1 MWLRLAGA
9 TGLPGLPSAHP
20 DGRFRGLRI
29 GQTPAIATSYTPSVR
44 GGAIPARSAQLSDAE
59 RERLIMEHLPL
70 VRGLARRYAER
81 GEPLDDL
88 VQVGTIGLIKAI
100 DRFDP
105 ARGYKLASFA
115 TPTIL
120 GEIRRHFRDRSWTV
134 RVPRGIQEARAR
146 IAQAVDELSASQG
159 RSPSVREI
167 ADAADLSMEDVLDAL
182 AAGSAQRPAPLAS
195 PGREGEEDEGI
206 AVGLEDP
213 GFEQAEARA
222 TLDAGL
228 AELPA
233 RERVILHLR
242 FEEGLTQSQIAAQ
255 VGVSQMHVSRLI
267 RRALERLRESA
278 EGAPQ
283 GGRP

>member
-1 MWLRLAGA
+1 M
-9 TGLPGLPSAHP
+9 SAHSP
-20 DGRFRGLRI
+20 
-29 GQTPAIATSYTPSVR
+29 QP
-44 GGAIPARSAQLSDAE
+44 GAAE

-70 VRGLARRYAER
+70 VRGLARRYADR

-105 ARGYKLASFA
+105 ARGYRLASFA

-134 RVPRGIQEARAR
+134 RVPRGIQEARAS
-146 IAQAVDELSASQG
+146 IAQAVDVLSAERG

-167 ADAADLSMEDVLDAL
+167 AEATELSVEDVLEAL

-195 PGREGEEDEGI
+195 PGRDPQDDEGI
-206 AVGLEDP
+206 AIGLDDP
-213 GFEQAEARA
+213 GFAQAEARA
-222 TLDAGL
+222 TIDAGL

-242 FEEGLTQSQIAAQ
+242 FHEGLTQSQIAAR

-267 RRALERLRESA
+267 RRALDSLRESA
-278 EGAPQ
+278 EGTLP
-283 GGRP
+283 

>member
-1 MWLRLAGA
+1 V
-9 TGLPGLPSAHP
+9 S
-20 DGRFRGLRI
+20 
-29 GQTPAIATSYTPSVR
+29 
-44 GGAIPARSAQLSDAE
+44 ARSAQLSAAD

-70 VRGLARRYAER
+70 VRGLARRYADR

-146 IAQAVDELSASQG
+146 IAQAVDELSATRG

-167 ADAADLSMEDVLDAL
+167 AEAADLSVEDVLDAL
-182 AAGSAQRPAPLAS
+182 AAGSAQRPAPLAA
-195 PGREGEEDEGI
+195 PGRDGDEDEGI

-213 GFEQAEARA
+213 GFEQADARA
-222 TLDAGL
+222 TLEAGL
-228 AELPA
+228 SDLPA

-242 FEEGLTQSQIAAQ
+242 FEEGLTQSQIAEQ

-278 EGAPQ
+278 GEPEPEGGA
-283 GGRP
+283 

>member
-1 MWLRLAGA
+1 L
-9 TGLPGLPSAHP
+9 T
-20 DGRFRGLRI
+20 
-29 GQTPAIATSYTPSVR
+29 
-44 GGAIPARSAQLSDAE
+44 PARSTPLSSAE

-105 ARGYKLASFA
+105 TRGYKLASFA

-134 RVPRGIQEARAR
+134 RVPRGIQEARAQ
-146 IAQAVDELSASQG
+146 IAHAVDDLSARNG

-167 ADAADLSMEDVLDAL
+167 AEAADLSMDDVLDAL
-182 AAGSAQRPAPLAS
+182 AAGSAQRPAPLSS
-195 PGREGEEDEGI
+195 PGGEGEEEEGI
-206 AVGLEDP
+206 AVGVDEA
-213 GFEQAEARA
+213 GYEQAEARA
-222 TLDAGL
+222 TLTAGL
-228 AELPA
+228 ADLPA

-242 FEEGLTQSQIAAQ
+242 FEEGLTQSQIAAK

-267 RRALERLRESA
+267 RRALETLRDRAGDPEPGPSSTD
-278 EGAPQ
+278 EEP
-283 GGRP
+283 

>member
-1 MWLRLAGA
+1 MLADKGP
-9 TGLPGLPSAHP
+9 LSA
-20 DGRFRGLRI
+20 
-29 GQTPAIATSYTPSVR
+29 
-44 GGAIPARSAQLSDAE
+44 AE

-105 ARGYKLASFA
+105 GRGFKLASFA

-146 IAQAVDELSASQG
+146 IAHAVDDLSASEG

-167 ADAADLSMEDVLDAL
+167 ADAADLTVEEVLDAL

-195 PGREGEEDEGI
+195 PGGEGDDDEGI
-206 AVGLEDP
+206 SVGVEEA
-213 GFEQAEARA
+213 GYERAEARA

-228 AELPA
+228 SELPA

-242 FEEGLTQSQIAAQ
+242 FEEGMTQSQIAAR

-267 RRALERLRESA
+267 RRALDALRESA
-278 EGAPQ
+278 GDPPLEVSPTAEE
-283 GGRP
+283 R

>member
-1 MWLRLAGA
+1 
-9 TGLPGLPSAHP
+9 
-20 DGRFRGLRI
+20 
-29 GQTPAIATSYTPSVR
+29 
-44 GGAIPARSAQLSDAE
+44 
-59 RERLIMEHLPL
+59 MEHLPL

-105 ARGYKLASFA
+105 SRGYKLASFA

-146 IAQAVDELSASQG
+146 IAQAVDELSATEG
-159 RSPSVREI
+159 RSPTVREI
-167 ADAADLSMEDVLDAL
+167 GEAADLSIEDVLDAL
-182 AAGSAQRPAPLAS
+182 AAGSAQRPAPLAA
-195 PGREGEEDEGI
+195 PGRGERDEDEGI

-228 AELPA
+228 AALPA

-242 FEEGLTQSQIAAQ
+242 FEEGMTQSQIAERI
-255 VGVSQMHVSRLI
+255 GVSQMHVSRLI
-267 RRALERLRESA
+267 RRALEALRESA
-278 EGAPQ
+278 GDPSPEGLP
-283 GGRP
+283 

>member
-1 MWLRLAGA
+1 MP
-9 TGLPGLPSAHP
+9 PGNAPLSA
-20 DGRFRGLRI
+20 D
-29 GQTPAIATSYTPSVR
+29 
-44 GGAIPARSAQLSDAE
+44 E

-105 ARGYKLASFA
+105 ERGYKLASFA

-146 IAQAVDELSASQG
+146 IAQAVDDLSATEG

-167 ADAADLSMEDVLDAL
+167 ADGADLSVEEVLDAL
-182 AAGSAQRPAPLAS
+182 AAGSAQRPTSLSS
-195 PGREGEEDEGI
+195 PTRDGEDDEGI
-206 AVGLEDP
+206 AVGVDEP
-213 GFEQAEARA
+213 GFAQAEARA
-222 TLDAGL
+222 TLHSGL
-228 AELPA
+228 AGLPA

-242 FEEGLTQSQIAAQ
+242 FEEGLTQSQIAARI
-255 VGVSQMHVSRLI
+255 GVSQMHVSRLI
-267 RRALERLRESA
+267 RRALESLRESA
-278 EGAPQ
+278 GGPPAQGAP
-283 GGRP
+283 

>member
-1 MWLRLAGA
+1 MA
-9 TGLPGLPSAHP
+9 
-20 DGRFRGLRI
+20 
-29 GQTPAIATSYTPSVR
+29 
-44 GGAIPARSAQLSDAE
+44 PARSTPLSSAE

-105 ARGYKLASFA
+105 TRGYKLASFA

-134 RVPRGIQEARAR
+134 RVPRGIQEARAQ
-146 IAQAVDELSASQG
+146 IAHAVDDLSARNG

-167 ADAADLSMEDVLDAL
+167 ADAADLSMDDVLDAL
-182 AAGSAQRPAPLAS
+182 AAGSAQRPAPLSS
-195 PGREGEEDEGI
+195 PGGEGEEEEGI
-206 AVGLEDP
+206 AVGVDEA
-213 GFEQAEARA
+213 GYEQAEARA
-222 TLDAGL
+222 TLSAGL
-228 AELPA
+228 ADLPA

-242 FEEGLTQSQIAAQ
+242 FDEGLTQSQIAAK

-267 RRALERLRESA
+267 RRALETLRDRAGDPE
-278 EGAPQ
+278 P
-283 GGRP
+283 RPASTDEEP

>member
-1 MWLRLAGA
+1 MS
-9 TGLPGLPSAHP
+9 T
-20 DGRFRGLRI
+20 
-29 GQTPAIATSYTPSVR
+29 
-44 GGAIPARSAQLSDAE
+44 RSQPLSDAE

-134 RVPRGIQEARAR
+134 RVPRGIQEARAQ
-146 IAQAVDELSASQG
+146 IAQAVDDVAAREG

-167 ADAADLSMEDVLDAL
+167 AEEADLSVEDVLEAL

-195 PGREGEEDEGI
+195 PGREGDEDEGI
-206 AVGLEDP
+206 SVGLEDP

-242 FEEGLTQSQIAAQ
+242 FEEGLTQSQIAEQ

-267 RRALERLRESA
+267 RRALEQLRASA
-278 EGAPQ
+278 GEPGPGKRA
-283 GGRP
+283 

>member
-1 MWLRLAGA
+1 M
-9 TGLPGLPSAHP
+9 
-20 DGRFRGLRI
+20 
-29 GQTPAIATSYTPSVR
+29 
-44 GGAIPARSAQLSDAE
+44 PARSEPLSAAD

-70 VRGLARRYAER
+70 VRGLARRYADR

-105 ARGYKLASFA
+105 RRGYKLASFA

-146 IAQAVDELSASQG
+146 IAQAVDDLSATEG

-167 ADAADLSMEDVLDAL
+167 AEAADLSVDDVLDAL

-195 PGREGEEDEGI
+195 PGRDEDEEGI

-228 AELPA
+228 ADLPA

-242 FEEGLTQSQIAAQ
+242 FEEGLTQSQIAER

-267 RRALERLRESA
+267 RRALESLRESA
-278 EGAPQ
+278 EGPAALGPD
-283 GGRP
+283 

>member
-1 MWLRLAGA
+1 M
-9 TGLPGLPSAHP
+9 SAHSP
-20 DGRFRGLRI
+20 
-29 GQTPAIATSYTPSVR
+29 QP
-44 GGAIPARSAQLSDAE
+44 GAAE

-70 VRGLARRYAER
+70 VRGLARRYADR

-105 ARGYKLASFA
+105 ARGYRLASFA

-134 RVPRGIQEARAR
+134 RVPRGIQEARAS
-146 IAQAVDELSASQG
+146 IAQAVDVLSAERG

-167 ADAADLSMEDVLDAL
+167 AEATELSVEDVLEAL
-182 AAGSAQRPAPLAS
+182 AAGRAQRPAPLAS
-195 PGREGEEDEGI
+195 PGRDPQDDEGI
-206 AVGLEDP
+206 AIGLDDP
-213 GFEQAEARA
+213 GFAQAEARA
-222 TLDAGL
+222 TIDAGL

-242 FEEGLTQSQIAAQ
+242 FHEGLTQSQIAAR

-267 RRALERLRESA
+267 RRALDSLRESA
-278 EGAPQ
+278 EGTLP
-283 GGRP
+283 

>member
-1 MWLRLAGA
+1 M
-9 TGLPGLPSAHP
+9 
-20 DGRFRGLRI
+20 
-29 GQTPAIATSYTPSVR
+29 
-44 GGAIPARSAQLSDAE
+44 PARSAQLSAAE

-134 RVPRGIQEARAR
+134 RVPRGIQEARGR
-146 IAQAVDELSASQG
+146 IAHAVDELSAHEG

-167 ADAADLSMEDVLDAL
+167 SEAASLSVDEVLDAL

-195 PGREGEEDEGI
+195 PGGEGDEDEGI

-228 AELPA
+228 AELPT
-233 RERVILHLR
+233 RERVILYLR
-242 FEEGLTQSQIAAQ
+242 FEKGLTQSQIAAR

-267 RRALERLRESA
+267 RRALERLRERAGGPS
-278 EGAPQ
+278 
-283 GGRP
+283 GGRRA